1 MHLHATSHRLR
12 ATIPAFGDFHTV
24 ADLIIPAT
32 LRTWLVFLLLF
43 ILLGYPVPFSI
54 LFGISGGVAGG
65 LTTAWWQVKG
75 KGPGEAG
82 KPKLPIMEA
91 NGDDDAGDRTD
102 TDDKPRW
109 ELPFLGPSK
118 SKKRYLERNRRAK
131 NRRIR

>member
-1 MHLHATSHRLR
+1 M
-12 ATIPAFGDFHTV
+12 

-32 LRTWLVFLLLF
+32 LKTWLVFLLLF

-54 LFGISGGVAGG
+54 LFGIIGGVAGG

-82 KPKLPIMEA
+82 KSSLLPMVDSDK
-91 NGDDDAGDRTD
+91 DDDTSDRTD
-102 TDDKPRW
+102 TDEKTRW